1 MQCNGIS
8 NFINTKNHYCATSG
22 YSYDYMRL
30 PCFTSPRKCATYTQY
45 YCSNMQKSAA
55 AVTFNQFLAKP
66 KESSVVI
73 NLLMIALQF
82 FM

>member
-1 MQCNGIS
+1 
-8 NFINTKNHYCATSG
+8 
-22 YSYDYMRL
+22 
-30 PCFTSPRKCATYTQY
+30 
-45 YCSNMQKSAA
+45 MQKSAA
-55 AVTFNQFLAKP
+55 AVTFDQFLEKP